1 MKKLKHNKVKNTGIL
16 FELLTRQLTADVLNN
31 KQKPKSAGLLKKY
44 FSKSSPLGKELQLYN
59 LLMKENFNSENK
71 ANKFIDI
78 VISHRNKLKNSD
90 LRKEK
95 YNLIK
100 EIKDNYPITDFFKS
114 KIKNY
119 KLYASIHKLF
129 EFETSIDEYNPSD
142 MVNTRYT
149 IVESVVTNKIGIVK
163 GKKSKTLSEY
173 NSQDKDLR
181 LLAYKILVDRFNS
194 KYKTLDNKQKSLLKE
209 YINNISNTNELH
221 DTMQSEVISL
231 KKIFKLMYTKVNEKI
246 TKIKL
251 REAVNQMDKFVLSKN
266 KITEKN
272 ILSLMRYYELAKE
285 LKKCVV
291 KKK

>member
-31 KQKPKSAGLLKKY
+31 KAKPKSAVLLKKY

-59 LLMKENFNSENK
+59 LLMKESFNSENK
-71 ANKFIDI
+71 ANKLIDL
-78 VISHRNKLKNSD
+78 VITHRGKLKNSN

-95 YNLIK
+95 FNLIK
-100 EIKDNYPITDFFKS
+100 EIKNNYPISDFFKS

-129 EFETSIDEYNPSD
+129 EFESSVDTYNPSD
-142 MVNTRYT
+142 VVNTRYT
-149 IVESVVTNKIGIVK
+149 IIESIVTNKIN
-163 GKKSKTLSEY
+163 KSKNRKTKTISEY
-173 NSQDKDLR
+173 KSQDKDLR

-194 KYKTLDNKQKSLLKE
+194 KYKSLDGKQKSLLKE
-209 YINNISNTNELH
+209 YINNISNTNALH
-221 DTMQSEVISL
+221 ETMKGEVNTL
-231 KKIFKLMYTKVNEKI
+231 KKVFKLMYKKVNEKI

-251 REAVNQMDKFVLSKN
+251 REAINQMDKFVLSGN

-272 ILSLMRYYELAKE
+272 VLSLMRYYQLAKE
-285 LKKCVV
+285 LKKCTI
-291 KKK
+291 KGK

>member
-163 GKKSKTLSEY
+163 GKKSKT
-173 NSQDKDLR
+173 
-181 LLAYKILVDRFNS
+181 
-194 KYKTLDNKQKSLLKE
+194 
-209 YINNISNTNELH
+209 
-221 DTMQSEVISL
+221 
-231 KKIFKLMYTKVNEKI
+231 
-246 TKIKL
+246 
-251 REAVNQMDKFVLSKN
+251 
-266 KITEKN
+266 
-272 ILSLMRYYELAKE
+272 
-285 LKKCVV
+285 
-291 KKK
+291 